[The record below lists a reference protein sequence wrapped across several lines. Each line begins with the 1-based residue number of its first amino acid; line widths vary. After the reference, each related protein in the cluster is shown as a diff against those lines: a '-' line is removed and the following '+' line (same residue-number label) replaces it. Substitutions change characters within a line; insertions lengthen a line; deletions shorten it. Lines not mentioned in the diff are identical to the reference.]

1 MTYSGYAKYRDAQ
14 GTLTASTERLV
25 FTSVDGFLSKREI
38 VVITI
43 PTDAIL
49 DIKVER
55 GIFSKKI
62 IVLVDNARVPGI
74 PRHEFEVPDPA
85 KWVSALRSEMMGK
98 QEQKRGP
105 QEFQRTTVI
114 KETIKEREKEIYI
127 RCQYCEAL
135 VPEGED
141 TCSNCGAILK

>member
-1 MTYSGYAKYRDAQ
+1 MTYSGYAKYRNAQ
-14 GTLTASTERLV
+14 GTLTVSTEQLV
-25 FTSVDGFLSKREI
+25 FTRVDGFLSKREI

-62 IVLVDNARVPGI
+62 VVLVNNARVPGI
-74 PRHEFEVPDPA
+74 PRHEFEVTDPA
-85 KWVSALRSEMMGK
+85 RWVSAIRSEMMGK
-98 QEQKRGP
+98 QQQKTGP
-105 QEFQRTTVI
+105 QDFQRTTVI
-114 KETIKEREKEIYI
+114 REIIREKEIYI

-135 VPEGED
+135 VREGEN
-141 TCSNCGAILK
+141 TCPNCGARLI